1 MVQGELCMSSW
12 EKDGKNFSKYF
23 IRGKDMQFLSSK
35 KVEGKSEEKTEDG
48 VTSEATDD
56 IPF

>member
-1 MVQGELCMSSW
+1 MSSW

>member
-12 EKDGKNFSKYF
+12 EKDGKNFTKYF

-35 KVEGKSEEKTEDG
+35 KSEAKSEDGTEGESDSG
-48 VTSEATDD
+48 SDD
-56 IPF
+56 VPF